1 MPNKFNDISNVNID
15 EQTEQMSYFATTFL
29 SMGGW
34 SWLILGMALVVAEI
48 FIPSSFIIWFGLS
61 AILAGVTTLILDI
74 GWQLQFLIFGV
85 SAVFFLLF
93 VRRLM
98 LTRKYDADQPNI
110 NQREE
115 QLKGQVVVVVEPIIN
130 GVGKVKL
137 GDTLWQA
144 KGDDAEI
151 GENVVITGISGASL
165 HVTK

>member
-1 MPNKFNDISNVNID
+1 MPNKFNDISNININ
-15 EQTEQMSYFATTFL
+15 EQAEQMSYFATSL
-29 SMGGW
+29 PSIGGW
-34 SWLILGMALVVAEI
+34 AWLILGMALVVAEI

-61 AILAGVTTLILDI
+61 AVLAGLTTLVFDI

-85 SAVFFLLF
+85 SAIFFLLF
-93 VRRLM
+93 VRRIM
-98 LTRKYDADQPNI
+98 LARKYDADQPNL

-115 QLKGQVVVVVEPIIN
+115 QLKGQVVVVVEPIVN

-151 GENVVITGISGASL
+151 GENVIITGMSGASL
-165 HVTK
+165 HVKK